1 LKHHDP
7 GVEPVGDKNASLLVG
22 PGPGRQADCAPDIKS
37 LRSQLE
43 FSMNTLEIAAGIL
56 ALARYHGSLPAAA
69 FFQNAENLSE
79 TQMTTTTSI
88 GEPWMWAAFSAF
100 VLVMLALDLFIFGG
114 RKAHKVSIREAAS
127 WSLVWVS
134 LALLF
139 NAGLWW
145 YLNGAAGPEI
155 ANRKALEFL
164 TGYLIEKSLSVDN
177 VFIFLLIFSSF
188 HIAAEYQR
196 RVLIYGVLGA
206 IVMRAVMI
214 LAGAWI
220 VREFNW
226 VLYIFG
232 FFLVV
237 TGMRMLVM
245 AEKKPDLEKNPVLK
259 FARQHLRIS
268 DGDHGEKFSVMKD
281 GVRHFTPLFLVLILI
296 EVTDLVFA
304 VDSIPAIFAITT
316 DPFIVFTSNIFAIM
330 GLRALYFLLA
340 DVADRFHLLKYG
352 LAMVLTFIG
361 AKMLIA
367 PWYHVPVVVSLAIVA
382 VLIGASV
389 VASLIATRRPT

>member
-1 LKHHDP
+1 M
-7 GVEPVGDKNASLLVG
+7 EAN
-22 PGPGRQADCAPDIKS
+22 
-37 LRSQLE
+37 
-43 FSMNTLEIAAGIL
+43 MNP
-56 ALARYHGSLPAAA
+56 AL
-69 FFQNAENLSE
+69 
-79 TQMTTTTSI
+79 SI
-88 GEPWMWAAFSAF
+88 GEPWMWAAFIAF
-100 VLVMLALDLFIFGG
+100 VLVMLALDLFVFGG
-114 RKAHKVSIREAAS
+114 RKAHKVSVKEAAF
-127 WSLVWVS
+127 WSLAWFG

-145 YLNGAAGPEI
+145 HLTGTVGPEI
-155 ANRKALEFL
+155 ADRKALEFF

-177 VFIFLLIFSSF
+177 VFVFLLIFGAF
-188 HIAAEYQR
+188 HVAPEYQR

-214 LAGAWI
+214 LAGAWV
-220 VREFNW
+220 VREFAW
-226 VLYIFG
+226 VLYLFG
-232 FFLVV
+232 AFLVI

-245 AEKKPDLEKNPVLK
+245 AEKTPDLEQNPVLK
-259 FARQHLRIS
+259 FARRHLRIS
-268 DGDHGEKFSVMKD
+268 EEQHGERFTVMKD
-281 GVRHFTPLFLVLILI
+281 GVRYFTPLFLVLILI

-367 PWYHVPVVVSLAIVA
+367 PWYHMPVQASLAIVA
-382 VLIGASV
+382 VLMGASV
-389 VASLIATRRPT
+389 IASLIATRNQPSH

>member
-1 LKHHDP
+1 
-7 GVEPVGDKNASLLVG
+7 
-22 PGPGRQADCAPDIKS
+22 
-37 LRSQLE
+37 
-43 FSMNTLEIAAGIL
+43 MN
-56 ALARYHGSLPAAA
+56 
-69 FFQNAENLSE
+69 
-79 TQMTTTTSI
+79 TTTSI
-88 GEPWMWAAFSAF
+88 GEPWMWAAFIAF
-100 VLVMLALDLFIFGG
+100 VLVMLALDLFVFGG
-114 RKAHKVSIREAAS
+114 RKAHKVSIREAAT

-145 YLNGAAGPEI
+145 HLSGTAGPEI

-220 VREFNW
+220 VREFSW

-245 AEKKPDLEKNPVLK
+245 AEKKPDLENNPVLK
-259 FARQHLRIS
+259 LARRYLRIS

-281 GVRHFTPLFLVLILI
+281 GVRYFTPLFLVLILI
-296 EVTDLVFA
+296 EVSDLVFA

-367 PWYHVPVVVSLAIVA
+367 PWYHVPVAASLAIVA
-382 VLIGASV
+382 VLIGTSV
-389 VASLIATRRPT
+389 VASLIATRKDAS

>member
-1 LKHHDP
+1 
-7 GVEPVGDKNASLLVG
+7 
-22 PGPGRQADCAPDIKS
+22 
-37 LRSQLE
+37 
-43 FSMNTLEIAAGIL
+43 MNSTL
-56 ALARYHGSLPAAA
+56 
-69 FFQNAENLSE
+69 
-79 TQMTTTTSI
+79 SI
-88 GEPWMWAAFSAF
+88 GEPWMWGAFIAF
-100 VLVMLALDLFIFGG
+100 VLVMLALDLFVFGG
-114 RKAHKVSIREAAS
+114 KKAHKVSVREAAS

-134 LALLF
+134 LALAF

-145 YLNGAAGPEI
+145 YLSGTVGSEI
-155 ANRKALEFL
+155 ADRKALEFL

-177 VFIFLLIFSSF
+177 VFIFLLIFASF
-188 HIAAEYQR
+188 HVAPEFQR

-214 LAGAWI
+214 LAGAW
-220 VREFNW
+220 VVQEFSW
-226 VLYIFG
+226 VLYLFG
-232 FFLVV
+232 AFLVV

-245 AEKKPDLEKNPVLK
+245 AEKEPDLEKNPVLR
-259 FARQHLRIS
+259 FARKHLRIAE
-268 DGDHGEKFSVMKD
+268 GDYGEKFVVMKN
-281 GVRHFTPLFLVLILI
+281 GVRYFTPLFLVLILI

-361 AKMLIA
+361 TKMLIL
-367 PWYHVPVVVSLAIVA
+367 PWYHVPVGASLAIVA
-382 VLIGASV
+382 VLIGSSV
-389 VASLIATRRPT
+389 IASLIATRKGTR